1 MNPSNNQS
9 AGVSLPVS
17 TDGQTS
23 GVSSSNNNPG
33 VPPPT
38 PSNQATPATLPLAT
52 IPLPLPATPSS
63 SPPLSQ
69 QPLQTA
75 TAQALSFQVADD
87 KDVIEPE
94 WVNKAKSIVDQT
106 SDDPYKQSEELTV
119 FKADYMQKRYNK
131 TIKLK

>member
-9 AGVSLPVS
+9 AGVPLPVS

-23 GVSSSNNNPG
+23 GASLSSNTPG
-33 VPPPT
+33 VSASAPGGLTT
-38 PSNQATPATLPLAT
+38 PSPSPLTT
-52 IPLPLPATPSS
+52 IPLPLPATPGSAT
-63 SPPLSQ
+63 PPSQ
-69 QPLQTA
+69 QPSQLT
-75 TAQALSFQVADD
+75 TTPALTFQVADD